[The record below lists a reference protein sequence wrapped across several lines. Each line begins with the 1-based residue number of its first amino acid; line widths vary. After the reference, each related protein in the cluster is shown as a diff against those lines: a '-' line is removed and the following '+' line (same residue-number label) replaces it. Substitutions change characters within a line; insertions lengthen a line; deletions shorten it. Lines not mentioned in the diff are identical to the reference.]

1 MPAAF
6 PAPRPSP
13 SHSGIRPLPAPAPA
27 PTSHPGTARPRS
39 LPISAAPVLSL
50 ILALS
55 HFIPLPVAG
64 AAAPPPDYA
73 AWRDA
78 CRQLPTNRQLG
89 QRLAPRPLLPLRSP
103 AEFNRALDELLEMF
117 RSGPLAR
124 ADAWLDA
131 PPDPSFLDLDAA
143 YFLQPDVPF
152 VPFARRLRVPAGT
165 RLLIQG
171 DLHGDIHSLLAAL
184 DHFQA
189 EGYLDGFRIVRPEVH
204 LVFLGDYTDRGMH
217 GVEVLYTL
225 MRLQL
230 ANPDQVILVRGNHED
245 LHLVARY
252 GFLAELAAK
261 FGRSVDPR
269 RVVRLYDFL
278 PAVLYVVGGSDAIQ
292 CNHGGLEPGY
302 QPAHLLDAPEPVAFH
317 QIRQLDQRRFLAG
330 NADWLAR
337 QPAATRR
344 QLREHLRDFIPTS
357 PTTPSVLGFLWNDF
371 TVLPSE
377 PQFAHDPARAF
388 VYGNEATRLIL
399 DRGRGPAHRLRAVF
413 RAHQH
418 SATLSPVMRR
428 LLASRGLYRHWQP
441 ADNPALLL
449 APPAVLQTHLETS
462 EERSIPD
469 GSVWTFNVSPD
480 SVYGTGCG
488 FDYATVGELVV
499 ADAWPD
505 WRLRVHTLQV
515 VPVP

>member
-1 MPAAF
+1 MILALVLALV
-6 PAPRPSP
+6 
-13 SHSGIRPLPAPAPA
+13 PLAWP
-27 PTSHPGTARPRS
+27 
-39 LPISAAPVLSL
+39 SAAP
-50 ILALS
+50 
-55 HFIPLPVAG
+55 
-64 AAAPPPDYA
+64 AATPPPDYA
-73 AWRDA
+73 AWRAA
-78 CRQLPTNRQLG
+78 CRELPTNRQLG
-89 QRLAPRPLLPLRSP
+89 QRLAPRHLLPLRSP
-103 AEFNRALDELLEMF
+103 AEFNRALDELLDLF
-117 RSGPLAR
+117 RSGPLAQ
-124 ADAWLDA
+124 ADAWLDG
-131 PPDPSFLDLDAA
+131 PPPPSFLDPNAA
-143 YFLQPDVPF
+143 YYLQSDTPF
-152 VPFARRLRVPAGT
+152 VPFARRLRVPPGS

-171 DLHGDIHSLLAAL
+171 DLHGDIHSLLACL

-189 EGYLDGFRIVRPEVH
+189 EGHLDGFRIVRPEVRM
-204 LVFLGDYTDRGMH
+204 VFLGDYTDRGMH

-230 ANPDQVILVRGNHED
+230 ANPEQVVLVRGNHED
-245 LHLVARY
+245 LNLVARY

-278 PAVLYVVGGSDAIQ
+278 PAVLYLAGGPDVIQ

-302 QPAHLLDAPEPVAFH
+302 QPAPLLDAPDPVAFH
-317 QIRQLDQRRFLAG
+317 WIRQLDQSRFLAEHP
-330 NADWLAR
+330 DWLAR

-344 QLREHLRDFIPTS
+344 QFREHLKDFVPTS

-388 VYGNEATRLIL
+388 VYGNEAARLMF
-399 DRGRGPAHRLRAVF
+399 DRARGPAHRLRAVF

-418 SATLSPVMRR
+418 SAALSPVMRR

-441 ADNPALLL
+441 ADSPALLL
-449 APPAVLQTHLETS
+449 APPASLRTRLETS
-462 EERSIPD
+462 EERSLPD

-488 FDYATVGELVV
+488 FGFATVGELITG
-499 ADAWPD
+499 DSWPD
-505 WRLRVHTLQV
+505 WRLRVHTVQV
-515 VPVP
+515 VPDP